1 MAGRFSLSEHAL
13 ADLALVLV
21 TLIASLGW
29 FFSSE
34 ALTGMPPLLFI
45 ALRFLFSG
53 LLLLMLGWRGLRG
66 RSRREL
72 LAIVPAGLAFAG
84 GMMCWI
90 LGLQYST
97 HMGIGAF
104 ILSLNFLLV
113 PLLGLLFGERPGLMH
128 WLALPVALVGVACL
142 LLEDGFVF
150 GPGEFYIALSAL
162 LFALFLNLNS
172 TAARRIP
179 ALGLVAVQQLM
190 VAVVVL
196 PLSLLF
202 EGQGMTASLAVWGW
216 LMASVLLSTS
226 GRFVLQTWAQ
236 GRTSASNVALILVL
250 EPVWVALLG
259 LFWLGQG
266 MSMLQLLGCALIFSA
281 VLLGRSKA
289 ILVRMR
295 AVPARST
302 RQPV

>member
-1 MAGRFSLSEHAL
+1 M

-29 FFSSE
+29 IFSSE
-34 ALTGMPPLLFI
+34 ALEGMPPLLFI
-45 ALRFLFSG
+45 GLRFLFSG

-66 RSRREL
+66 RSLREL
-72 LAIVPAGLAFAG
+72 MAIVPAGLAFAG

-90 LGLQYST
+90 LGLHHST

-113 PLLGLLFGERPGLMH
+113 PLVGLLFGEHPGLMH
-128 WLALPVALVGVACL
+128 WLALPVALAGVACL
-142 LLEDGFVF
+142 LLEEGFAF

-172 TAARRIP
+172 GAARRIP
-179 ALGLVAVQQLM
+179 ALGLVSVQQLM
-190 VAVVVL
+190 VALVVL
-196 PLSLLF
+196 PLSWLF
-202 EGQGMTASLAVWGW
+202 EGQGMTDALPIWGW

-250 EPVWVALLG
+250 EPVWVAVLG
-259 LFWLGQG
+259 LIWLGQG
-266 MSMLQLLGCALIFSA
+266 MSLIQVLGCVLIFAA

-289 ILVRMR
+289 IMGWMR
-295 AVPARST
+295 STPAR
-302 RQPV
+302 QPA